1 LHFNFEFLVCEF
13 VILYKQRKETIMK
26 MSFPKP
32 QVRPISLDAKT
43 TLGYVHLTVP
53 DLKQSLAFYQN
64 VLGFRVHRT
73 DKNVAHLGAG
83 ADDLL
88 LLTENPDAK
97 LPARR
102 ATGLYHFAILVP
114 SRFELARALRSF
126 IEHDIELGFGD
137 HIVSEAIYFND
148 PDGNGIEVYRDR
160 PRSEWYDKNGDFV
173 MGTLPVDV
181 RGVMSELENETE
193 PWQGLHRDTVLGHMH
208 LKISN
213 VNRDE
218 TFYRDILGFDEMA
231 NMGSAAF
238 LSAGG
243 YHHHLGMNVWE
254 SAGSAPPPLEA
265 AGLKYFTVNLPNAD
279 EMSRVTNRLLQAGAQ
294 LEETDAGLLVR
305 DPSKNTVVLT
315 TRN

>member
-1 LHFNFEFLVCEF
+1 
-13 VILYKQRKETIMK
+13 MK

-32 QVRPISLDAKT
+32 QTRPVSLDAQT

-64 VLGFRVHRT
+64 VLGFRVHRIE
-73 DKNVAHLGAG
+73 KNVAHLGAG
-83 ADDLL
+83 SAASAAGNDLL
-88 LLTENPDAK
+88 VLTENPDAK
-97 LPARR
+97 TPARR

-114 SRFELARALRSF
+114 SRLELARALRSF
-126 IEHDIELGFGD
+126 IQHDIELGFGD

-160 PRSEWYDKNGDFV
+160 PRTEWYDRNGDFM

-181 RGVMSELENETE
+181 HGVMSELENETGV
-193 PWQGLHRDTVLGHMH
+193 WQGLHRDTVLGHMH

-213 VNRDE
+213 VSRDAA
-218 TFYRDILGFDEMA
+218 FYRDVLGFDEMA

-254 SAGSAPPPLEA
+254 SAGAAAPPA
-265 AGLKYFTVNLPNAD
+265 DAVGLRYFTVNLPNAD
-279 EMSRVTNRLLQAGAQ
+279 EMSRVTNRLLQAGAPLQ
-294 LEETDAGLLVR
+294 ETDAGLLVR
-305 DPSKNTVVLT
+305 DPSKNAVVLT